1 MGAWPRILVLIV
13 GLSGFT
19 AAVAQRALTGQGG
32 DPTLVSASIALI
44 GLGLGLS
51 LDYWRRDK

>member
-1 MGAWPRILVLIV
+1 MGAWPRYTTLIV
-13 GLSGFT
+13 GLAGFA
-19 AAVAQRALTGQGG
+19 AAVTQRALTGQAG
-32 DPTLVSASIALI
+32 DPTLVSASIALT